1 MLDLA
6 AALGFVASALGA
18 GALLLRM
25 SRDPKAEEL
34 EHIGGEVLRRYAKGD
49 LDHGLAL
56 LRDYTLKG
64 DAYASIAHFY
74 IALGYYWFG
83 RLHEAEQALV
93 TVDQWAGLLEIFPSR
108 VLAAYLRAEQSAL
121 RGQSVDA
128 EVRLAEAHRFA
139 TRHVRQWAAPLFMTE
154 ALLHSVHGDAEAFAH
169 AVKQLDQSQVGP
181 MRIRVL
187 QILSVQF
194 LDPSL
199 RDAGQIERTLADAK
213 FLEPNPLLDEA
224 VRYRPELRALLAPYD
239 ATGRRFAPIVDGR

>member
-1 MLDLA
+1 MFELVEVLGILA
-6 AALGFVASALGA
+6 SSLGA
-18 GALLLRM
+18 GMLFLRF

-34 EHIGGEVLRRYAKGD
+34 ERIGGEVIRRYANGD

-56 LRDYTLKG
+56 LRDYTIKG

-74 IALGYYWFG
+74 AALGYYWFG
-83 RLHEAEQALV
+83 RFDEAERALV
-93 TVDQWAGLLEIFPSR
+93 VVEQWTGLLDIFPSR

-128 EVRLAEAHRFA
+128 EVRLAEAHRNA
-139 TRHVRQWAAPLFMTE
+139 TRHVRRWAAPLFMTD
-154 ALLHSVHGDAEAFAH
+154 ALLHSIHGEGEELAH
-169 AVKQLDQSQVGP
+169 AVKQLDQSQIGVLR
-181 MRIRVL
+181 MRVL

-199 RDAGQIERTLADAK
+199 RDAGQIERTLVDAK

-239 ATGRRFAPIVDGR
+239 ATGRRFAAIVDA